1 MADQPILVAGG
12 TGGTGREIV
21 KHLQNDGKSVRV
33 MTRDV
38 AKGRTV
44 LGAYVDLITADAT
57 VPATLPVAFDGIE
70 LFICTIG
77 SNAVM
82 GQETPEDIDYGGV
95 KNLVDAA
102 KAAGVRH
109 MVLVSSLGVTQPD
122 HPINKYGRVLE
133 WKYKGEEHLRAS
145 GLTYTI
151 VRPGGLT
158 DDDGGQGL
166 QFGQGDRISGRIPR
180 EDVALVCVKA
190 LENPNAYGK
199 TLDIISGDDA
209 APTDFDAI
217 FQSLHKDNAIP

>member
-1 MADQPILVAGG
+1 MSDKTILVAGG
-12 TGGTGREIV
+12 TGGTGRQIV
-21 KHLQNDGKSVRV
+21 KRLQNDGRPVRV

-57 VPATLPVAFDGIE
+57 VPATLPVAFDGVE

-82 GQETPEDIDYGGV
+82 GKETPEDIDYGGV

-102 KAAGVRH
+102 KAADVQH
-109 MVLVSSLGVTQPD
+109 VVLVSSIGVTQPD

-133 WKYKGEEHLRAS
+133 WKLKGEDHLRAS
-145 GLTYTI
+145 GLTYTV

-158 DDDGGQGL
+158 DDDGGKGIE
-166 QFGQGDRISGRIPR
+166 FGQGDTISGRIPR
-180 EDVALVCVKA
+180 EDVALVCLRA
-190 LENPNAYGK
+190 LNNTHAHGK
-199 TLDIISGDDA
+199 TLDIISNDA
-209 APTDFDAI
+209 PQPTDFDAI
-217 FQSLHKDNAIP
+217 FRALQKD